1 MVKYTHQQLKDMQLN
16 GIQPTYEWDLLKT
29 KYKDRWEKSA
39 EIMNLLTNN
48 PNRFIQDH
56 ILNHRTFDP
65 NKHHHNQHDAKI
77 THNRFHNKN
86 TFTDYQGD
94 IYGYSVE
101 YYFKHSYEDC
111 TNMMHTPND
120 IWEDYAQR
128 KKLLISHCTR
138 SAYDDAELDI
148 PELEYWLD
156 FYDDMH
162 TILTQMVEQAFQTTD
177 FYIRLNIIEYA
188 YPTAT
193 KENYI
198 EQRKFCTE
206 RFGRPHADESL
217 GGWHLGENQNEFWME
232 NTKTHELESV
242 PNLEHGNTLWMFG
255 EKAEDWIP
263 TVHGMKHNPDPSHGV
278 RYSLIADVHRHI
290 ASEWSKE

>member
-1 MVKYTHQQLKDMQLN
+1 MEIYTHQQLKDMQLN

-29 KYKDRWEKSA
+29 KYKDRWERSA
-39 EIMNLLTNN
+39 EIMNLLTND

-56 ILNHRTFDP
+56 ILNHRTFHP
-65 NKHHHNQHDAKI
+65 TKPHHNQQEAKI
-77 THNRFHNKN
+77 THDRYHNTN
-86 TFTDYQGD
+86 TFTDYQGE
-94 IYGYSVE
+94 IYGYSVD
-101 YYFKHSYEDC
+101 YYFKHPYEDK
-111 TNMMHTPND
+111 TIN

-128 KKLLISHCTR
+128 KKLLINHGSR
-138 SAYDDAELDI
+138 ASYDNAELDI
-148 PELEYWLD
+148 PEFEYWLD

-162 TILTQMVEQAFQTTD
+162 KIITQMAAQAFRTTN
-177 FYIRLNIIEYA
+177 FIIRLSIIEYA

-206 RFGRPHADESL
+206 SFGDPHADETL

-242 PNLEHGNTLWMFG
+242 SNLEHGNTLWMFG
-255 EKAEDWIP
+255 EQAEDWIP

-278 RYSLIADVHRHI
+278 RYSLIANVQKYN
-290 ASEWSKE
+290 ASEWGRE